1 MQVVLLTEEPLI
13 ITKGDTG
20 AVLIPLEKYNRQK
33 HHGDGS
39 SPFIGAYEN
48 KPRGRIFYLPDED
61 RFVVATGKWLEEY
74 PEAKEF
80 VLEEFDLPAQ
90 NTVFEYAIHWDIGHS
105 WC

>member
-1 MQVVLLTEEPLI
+1 MI

-20 AVLIPLEKYNRQK
+20 AVLIPLEEYNRQK

-39 SPFIGAYEN
+39 TPFIGAYEN

-74 PEAKEF
+74 PEAKEL
-80 VLEEFDLPAQ
+80 VLEEFDLPAH
-90 NTVFEYAIHWDIGHS
+90 NTVFEYAIHWDSGHS

>member
-1 MQVVLLTEEPLI
+1 MSTCHSHSKHTVLHLI
-13 ITKGDTG
+13 
-20 AVLIPLEKYNRQK
+20 Q
-33 HHGDGS
+33 
-39 SPFIGAYEN
+39 N

-61 RFVVATGKWLEEY
+61 RFVVTTGKWLEEY
-74 PEAKEF
+74 PEAKEL

>member
-1 MQVVLLTEEPLI
+1 MI

-39 SPFIGAYEN
+39 GPFIGAYEN
-48 KPRGRIFYLPDED
+48 KPRGRIFY
-61 RFVVATGKWLEEY
+61 
-74 PEAKEF
+74 
-80 VLEEFDLPAQ
+80 LPAQ

>member
-1 MQVVLLTEEPLI
+1 MI

-20 AVLIPLEKYNRQK
+20 AVLIPLEEYNRQK

-74 PEAKEF
+74 PEAKEL
-80 VLEEFDLPAQ
+80 VLEEFDLPAH